1 MLGYSY
7 PLFLSPGCPFTVS
20 SPHWRSLPSVTEC
33 SSALQLSSVLGGS
46 WWLVPMCQAS
56 LPCVPYSLPSPE
68 ALPQQDFR
76 ARGFIMHSALPK
88 IMSFDCFQHFYPLH
102 LFFFLLFLCNI
113 KKPHPHKHPW
123 SSNMHQVH
131 SCPRHGGRSPPQP
144 VLYGRFLEGDPILFL
159 LPLHLASWLALVQ
172 RGVRWRGPRLGQC
185 AQKLI
190 NCRQDAGR
198 QPARSSG
205 ERPSH
210 AISVCLCDGGN
221 WRDSADNLI

>member
-46 WWLVPMCQAS
+46 WWRVPMCQAS

-68 ALPQQDFR
+68 AWPQQGFR

-102 LFFFLLFLCNI
+102 LFFFLLFLRNI
-113 KKPHPHKHPW
+113 KKNHTHTNIRRVQTCTKSIPAPDMGAEVHRNP
-123 SSNMHQVH
+123 SSTAGFWKVIQSFFFCH
-131 SCPRHGGRSPPQP
+131 CTWRAG
-144 VLYGRFLEGDPILFL
+144 
-159 LPLHLASWLALVQ
+159 WLWCNAACA
-172 RGVRWRGPRLGQC
+172 GVDQG
-185 AQKLI
+185 
-190 NCRQDAGR
+190 
-198 QPARSSG
+198 
-205 ERPSH
+205 
-210 AISVCLCDGGN
+210 
-221 WRDSADNLI
+221 

>member
-68 ALPQQDFR
+68 AWPQQDFR

-88 IMSFDCFQHFYPLH
+88 IMS
-102 LFFFLLFLCNI
+102 LFSTLLPSALVFFSLSLSLRNI
-113 KKPHPHKHPW
+113 KKPTQTSVEFKHAPSPFLPQTW
-123 SSNMHQVH
+123 GQKSTATRPLRQVF
-131 SCPRHGGRSPPQP
+131 GR
-144 VLYGRFLEGDPILFL
+144 
-159 LPLHLASWLALVQ
+159 
-172 RGVRWRGPRLGQC
+172 
-185 AQKLI
+185 
-190 NCRQDAGR
+190 
-198 QPARSSG
+198 
-205 ERPSH
+205 
-210 AISVCLCDGGN
+210 
-221 WRDSADNLI
+221 